1 MGQFNRAKRKL
12 MSSENASPSPL
23 PPVLEREWEALIK
36 RGTAQGSLTIDDVVR
51 RLQNVE
57 LSEDLIQAISD
68 GLAERGIYLDEGEPL
83 EHDEES
89 TAARP
94 RKTLLKNQKFLRKP
108 STSVADSTSLY
119 LQEIGQ
125 VDLLTAQ
132 EEVRLAE
139 RIQEGIHASK
149 ELARI
154 RHASNTSGSEPD
166 GNGTQELMR
175 KVRQG
180 EKAKKHLTEAN
191 LRLVVSIAKRKSGFG
206 MDISDLI
213 QEGSFGLMRAVEKF
227 DHTKGFKFS
236 TYATWWI
243 RQSVSR
249 CIADQSQ
256 NIRVP
261 VHMRETMNKV
271 RLTRFELFQRLGR
284 EPLPEEIAE
293 HCHIDAG
300 KVEEILR
307 LDTKTVS
314 LDMPIGNED
323 ANFGDFIKDKDGKS
337 PEHEATSA
345 MLAEDMDALL
355 DELDEREK
363 KILQMRFGLTG
374 ERPLTLE
381 EVGQRIGLT
390 RERVRQIESKATFK
404 LKRSGQRDNLR
415 VYLEDQ

>member
-1 MGQFNRAKRKL
+1 
-12 MSSENASPSPL
+12 MSTENITPSPFAS
-23 PPVLEREWEALIK
+23 VLDPEWEALIK
-36 RGTAQGSLTIDDVVR
+36 RGTAQGSLTVDDVVR

-83 EHDEES
+83 DHEDESPSSRE
-89 TAARP
+89 
-94 RKTLLKNQKFLRKP
+94 RKTLLKKQKFSRKP
-108 STSVADSTSLY
+108 STAMADSTTLY

-125 VDLLTAQ
+125 VDLLTAE
-132 EEVRLAE
+132 EEVRLAKK
-139 RIQEGIHASK
+139 IQDGLIASK
-149 ELARI
+149 ELARL
-154 RHASNTSGSEPD
+154 RHASNT
-166 GNGTQELMR
+166 NGFEADEKQIHELMR

-256 NIRVP
+256 NIRIP

-271 RLTRFELFQRLGR
+271 RVTRFELFQKLGR
-284 EPLPEEIAE
+284 EPLPEEISAY
-293 HCHIDAG
+293 CHIDIG

-314 LDMPIGNED
+314 LDMPI
-323 ANFGDFIKDKDGKS
+323 AVS
-337 PEHEATSA
+337 YTH
-345 MLAEDMDALL
+345 
-355 DELDEREK
+355 
-363 KILQMRFGLTG
+363 
-374 ERPLTLE
+374 LTLP
-381 EVGQRIGLT
+381 T
-390 RERVRQIESKATFK
+390 KA
-404 LKRSGQRDNLR
+404 
-415 VYLEDQ
+415 

>member
-1 MGQFNRAKRKL
+1 MPPE
-12 MSSENASPSPL
+12 STSPSPL
-23 PPVLEREWEALIK
+23 PPILDKEWEALIK
-36 RGTAQGSLTIDDVVR
+36 RGSAQGSLTIDDVVR
-51 RLQNVE
+51 RLQNIE

-68 GLAERGIYLDEGEPL
+68 GLAERGIYLDEGEPI
-83 EHDEES
+83 EHEEES
-89 TAARP
+89 TSSRP
-94 RKTLLKNQKFLRKP
+94 RRTLLKNRKFLHKT
-108 STSVADSTSLY
+108 STSAADSTTLY

-125 VDLLTAQ
+125 VDLLTAA
-132 EEVRLAE
+132 EEIRLAE
-139 RIQEGIHASK
+139 KIQDGIHASK
-149 ELARI
+149 ELARL
-154 RHASNTSGSEPD
+154 RHVSNTSGSEAD
-166 GNGTQELMR
+166 EQQVQELMR

-191 LRLVVSIAKRKSGFG
+191 LRLVVSIAKRKSGLG

-271 RLTRFELFQRLGR
+271 RVTRFELFQKLGR
-284 EPLPEEIAE
+284 EPLIEEISE
-293 HCHIDAG
+293 HCHMDIA
-300 KVEEILR
+300 KIEEVLR

-314 LDMPIGNED
+314 LDMPVGNED
-323 ANFGDFIKDKDGKS
+323 ANFGDFIKDKDGKN
-337 PEHEATSA
+337 PEHETTTA
-345 MLAEDMDALL
+345 MLAGDMDALL

-363 KILQMRFGLTG
+363 KILQMRFGLNG

-381 EVGQRIGLT
+381 EVGQKVGLT

>member
-1 MGQFNRAKRKL
+1 M
-12 MSSENASPSPL
+12 
-23 PPVLEREWEALIK
+23 EALIK

-57 LSEDLIQAISD
+57 LSEDLIQAIRD
-68 GLAERGIYLDEGEPL
+68 GLAEHGIYLDGLDHEDEPPP
-83 EHDEES
+83 S
-89 TAARP
+89 RQ
-94 RKTLLKNQKFLRKP
+94 RKTLLKKQKFSRKP
-108 STSVADSTSLY
+108 STSMTDSTTLY

-125 VDLLTAQ
+125 VDLLTAE
-132 EEVRLAE
+132 EEVRLAKK
-139 RIQEGIHASK
+139 IQDGVIASK
-149 ELARI
+149 ELARL
-154 RHASNTSGSEPD
+154 RHISNTKGFETD
-166 GNGTQELMR
+166 DKKIHELMR

-256 NIRVP
+256 NIRIP

-271 RLTRFELFQRLGR
+271 RITRFELFQKLGR
-284 EPLPEEIAE
+284 EPLPEEISAY
-293 HCHIDAG
+293 CHIDIE
-300 KVEEILR
+300 KIEEILR

-314 LDMPIGNED
+314 LDMPIGNEE
-323 ANFGDFIKDKDGKS
+323 ASFGDFIKDKDGQNQSMK
-337 PEHEATSA
+337 PRLRCTG
-345 MLAEDMDALL
+345 DMDTLL
-355 DELDEREK
+355 NELDGREK
-363 KILQMRFGLTG
+363 DFTNAFR
-374 ERPLTLE
+374 
-381 EVGQRIGLT
+381 
-390 RERVRQIESKATFK
+390 SKW
-404 LKRSGQRDNLR
+404 
-415 VYLEDQ
+415 

>member
-1 MGQFNRAKRKL
+1 
-12 MSSENASPSPL
+12 MSADNAIPSPL
-23 PPVLEREWEALIK
+23 PSILDAEWEALIK

-57 LSEDLIQAISD
+57 LSEDLIQAVSN

-83 EHDEES
+83 DHEDES
-89 TAARP
+89 GLTRQ
-94 RKTLLKNQKFLRKP
+94 RKTLLKKQKFLRKP
-108 STSVADSTSLY
+108 SASMADSTTLY

-125 VDLLTAQ
+125 VDLLTAD

-139 RIQEGIHASK
+139 KIQDGIHASK
-149 ELARI
+149 ELARL
-154 RHASNTSGSEPD
+154 RHASNT
-166 GNGTQELMR
+166 NGAEADERQLHELMR

-180 EKAKKHLTEAN
+180 EKAKRHLTEAN

-256 NIRVP
+256 NIRIP

-271 RLTRFELFQRLGR
+271 RVTRFELFQKLGR
-284 EPLPEEIAE
+284 EPLTEEISA
-293 HCHIDAG
+293 HCHIDIT

-307 LDTKTVS
+307 LDTKTIS
-314 LDMPIGNED
+314 LDMPVGNEE
-323 ANFGDFIKDKDGKS
+323 AHFGDFIKDKTGKT
-337 PEHEATSA
+337 PEHETTAA
-345 MLAEDMDALL
+345 MLAGDMDALL

-363 KILQMRFGLTG
+363 KILQMRFGLNG

-381 EVGQRIGLT
+381 EVGQKIGLT

-404 LKRSGQRDNLR
+404 LKRSGQRDSLR

>member
-1 MGQFNRAKRKL
+1 
-12 MSSENASPSPL
+12 MSSESTNPSPL
-23 PPVLEREWEALIK
+23 PSEFDTEWEALIK

-68 GLAERGIYLDEGEPL
+68 GFAERGIYLDEGEPL
-83 EHDEES
+83 EHEDES
-89 TAARP
+89 TGSRP
-94 RKTLLKNQKFLRKP
+94 RKTLLKNRKFLRKP
-108 STSVADSTSLY
+108 STSVADSTTLY

-125 VDLLTAQ
+125 VDLLSAQ

-139 RIQEGIHASK
+139 KIQNGLHASK
-149 ELARI
+149 ELARL
-154 RHASNTSGSEPD
+154 RHASNTSGSEPEGKQIQD
-166 GNGTQELMR
+166 LMR

-180 EKAKKHLTEAN
+180 EKAKKHLIEAN

-227 DHTKGFKFS
+227 DHTKGVKFS

-271 RLTRFELFQRLGR
+271 RVTRIELFQNLGR

-293 HCHIDAG
+293 NCHIDVN
-300 KVEEILR
+300 KVKEILR

-314 LDMPIGNED
+314 LDMPVGNED

-337 PEHEATSA
+337 PEQEATTA

-363 KILQMRFGLTG
+363 KILQMRFGLAG
-374 ERPLTLE
+374 ERALTLE
-381 EVGQRIGLT
+381 EVGQRVGLT
-390 RERVRQIESKATFK
+390 RERVRQIESKATYK

>member
-1 MGQFNRAKRKL
+1 
-12 MSSENASPSPL
+12 MSTESPHPSPF
-23 PPVLEREWEALIK
+23 PSVLDSDWEALIK

-57 LSEDLIQAISD
+57 LSEDLIQSISD

-83 EHDEES
+83 DHEDDTPQNHQ
-89 TAARP
+89 
-94 RKTLLKNQKFLRKP
+94 RKTLLKKQKFLRKP
-108 STSVADSTSLY
+108 SASMADSTTLY

-125 VDLLTAQ
+125 VDLLTAE
-132 EEVRLAE
+132 EEVRLAKK
-139 RIQEGIHASK
+139 IQAGMEASK
-149 ELARI
+149 ELARL
-154 RHASNTSGSEPD
+154 RHASNTNGSEVD
-166 GNGTQELMR
+166 EKLTQELMR

-227 DHTKGFKFS
+227 DYSKGFKFS

-256 NIRVP
+256 NIRIP
-261 VHMRETMNKV
+261 VHMRETMNKIRV
-271 RLTRFELFQRLGR
+271 TRFELFQKLGR
-284 EPLPEEIAE
+284 EPLAEEISA
-293 HCHIDAG
+293 HCHIDIA

-307 LDTKTVS
+307 LDTKTIS
-314 LDMPIGNED
+314 LDMPIGNEE
-323 ANFGDFIKDKDGKS
+323 ANFGDFIKDKDGKT
-337 PEHEATSA
+337 PEHETTAA
-345 MLAEDMDALL
+345 MLAGDMDALL

-363 KILQMRFGLTG
+363 KILQMRFGLNG
-374 ERPLTLE
+374 EQPLRLE

-404 LKRSGQRDNLR
+404 LKRSGQRDSLR

>member
-1 MGQFNRAKRKL
+1 
-12 MSSENASPSPL
+12 MSSESTNPSPL
-23 PPVLEREWEALIK
+23 PSVFDTEWEALIK
-36 RGTAQGSLTIDDVVR
+36 RGAAQGSLTIDDVVR

-68 GLAERGIYLDEGEPL
+68 GFAERGIYLDEGEPL
-83 EHDEES
+83 EHEDES
-89 TAARP
+89 TGSRP
-94 RKTLLKNQKFLRKP
+94 RKTLLKNRKFLRKP
-108 STSVADSTSLY
+108 STSVADSTTLY

-125 VDLLTAQ
+125 VDLLSAQ

-139 RIQEGIHASK
+139 KIQNGLHASK
-149 ELARI
+149 ELARL
-154 RHASNTSGSEPD
+154 RHASNTSGSEPE
-166 GNGTQELMR
+166 GKQIQELMR

-180 EKAKKHLTEAN
+180 EKAKKHLIEAN

-271 RLTRFELFQRLGR
+271 RITRIELFQNLGR

-293 HCHIDAG
+293 NCHIDVN
-300 KVEEILR
+300 KVKEILR

-314 LDMPIGNED
+314 LDMPVGNED

-337 PEHEATSA
+337 PEQEATTA

-363 KILQMRFGLTG
+363 KILQMRFGLAG
-374 ERPLTLE
+374 ERALTLE
-381 EVGQRIGLT
+381 EVGQRVGLT
-390 RERVRQIESKATFK
+390 RERVRQIESKATYK

>member
-1 MGQFNRAKRKL
+1 
-12 MSSENASPSPL
+12 MSTENITPSPF
-23 PPVLEREWEALIK
+23 PSVLDPEWEALIK
-36 RGTAQGSLTIDDVVR
+36 RGAAQGSLTVDDVVR

-83 EHDEES
+83 DHEDESPSSRE
-89 TAARP
+89 
-94 RKTLLKNQKFLRKP
+94 RKTLLKKQKFSRKT
-108 STSVADSTSLY
+108 STAMADSTTLY

-125 VDLLTAQ
+125 VDLLTAE
-132 EEVRLAE
+132 EEVRLAKK
-139 RIQEGIHASK
+139 IQDGLIASK
-149 ELARI
+149 ELARL
-154 RHASNTSGSEPD
+154 RHASNT
-166 GNGTQELMR
+166 NGFEADEKQIHELMR

-256 NIRVP
+256 NIRIP

-271 RLTRFELFQRLGR
+271 RVTRFELFQKLGR
-284 EPLPEEIAE
+284 EPLPEEISAY
-293 HCHIDAG
+293 CHIEIG

-314 LDMPIGNED
+314 LDMPIGNEE
-323 ANFGDFIKDKDGKS
+323 ASFGDFIKDKDGKT
-337 PEHEATSA
+337 PEHETTAA
-345 MLAEDMDALL
+345 MLAGDMDALL
-355 DELDEREK
+355 NELDEREK
-363 KILQMRFGLTG
+363 KILQMRFGLNG

-404 LKRSGQRDNLR
+404 LKRSGQRDSLR